1 MCPNLIFLK
10 VYYPS
15 NKIRRMELI
24 SLGVKKDYLAS
35 VVDTVM
41 KIDPSLSRDEVHKIA
56 SRMIK
61 ERMTDP
67 SIIMDNNVTGENA
80 RITLTEMC
88 NWIDKRNPVVSGNG
102 TFYMQP
108 TELLSPTSNMLRSLK
123 KGRKAVK
130 KQMFSYKPGSDEYEQ
145 LDLDQQNKK
154 VIMNAEYGGS
164 GAPTAAFYT
173 KYSPAATTLMAQS
186 IITTMAAFFE
196 GYVGDN
202 QKFFHVN
209 ECYDWMNTVCQKT
222 DKIPSWVMQPTREE
236 VLKRIT
242 QHFYMFNVADYQ
254 YLKQYID
261 NCTKDQLIYL
271 FYANNLRGF
280 IMDHPK
286 VQNLISSI
294 LGSLPNYE
302 AAVKELPPEFSEKFE
317 SVDKYNKWM
326 SKEMFLDPYNIPDS
340 IKGYMEKLITLLGQF
355 VYVEYITP
363 DSIVKLNNHLRN
375 TVLLVDTDSNVINAD
390 LFVSFI
396 INEIFPGQ
404 LFGRTKLYNEM
415 ILVNVLAACLDKC
428 VIKILDFFG
437 RMHNMDKDSRAELT
451 MKNEFMFRR
460 FFLMLTKKRY
470 GASIVLREGNIII
483 PFKPEIKGLDFMK
496 AGVTDDVTERFSKM
510 LKDHILFSD
519 ELELHELMRDL
530 KAFENEIY
538 HDLRK
543 GGTRFL
549 KPQMYKA
556 EEAYAKI
563 KDSNGRVVGTKAWS
577 LPVFRGSAVWNE
589 LYPAQKIYSLDRVKV
604 VKLTITSESDLEK
617 IKHKFPEEY
626 KMIKEKV
633 FHSSRPEIQKAGLK
647 VISLP
652 ASVTTIPAWI
662 LEFINYDI
670 IISDVISSF
679 RSVLEALK
687 LEEIYFKTPNG
698 NANVTSCLISL

>member
-1 MCPNLIFLK
+1 
-10 VYYPS
+10 
-15 NKIRRMELI
+15 
-24 SLGVKKDYLAS
+24 
-35 VVDTVM
+35 
-41 KIDPSLSRDEVHKIA
+41 
-56 SRMIK
+56 
-61 ERMTDP
+61 
-67 SIIMDNNVTGENA
+67 
-80 RITLTEMC
+80 
-88 NWIDKRNPVVSGNG
+88 
-102 TFYMQP
+102 
-108 TELLSPTSNMLRSLK
+108 
-123 KGRKAVK
+123 
-130 KQMFSYKPGSDEYEQ
+130 
-145 LDLDQQNKK
+145 
-154 VIMNAEYGGS
+154 
-164 GAPTAAFYT
+164 
-173 KYSPAATTLMAQS
+173 
-186 IITTMAAFFE
+186 
-196 GYVGDN
+196 
-202 QKFFHVN
+202 
-209 ECYDWMNTVCQKT
+209 
-222 DKIPSWVMQPTREE
+222 
-236 VLKRIT
+236 
-242 QHFYMFNVADYQ
+242 
-254 YLKQYID
+254 
-261 NCTKDQLIYL
+261 
-271 FYANNLRGF
+271 
-280 IMDHPK
+280 
-286 VQNLISSI
+286 
-294 LGSLPNYE
+294 
-302 AAVKELPPEFSEKFE
+302 
-317 SVDKYNKWM
+317 
-326 SKEMFLDPYNIPDS
+326 
-340 IKGYMEKLITLLGQF
+340 
-355 VYVEYITP
+355 
-363 DSIVKLNNHLRN
+363 
-375 TVLLVDTDSNVINAD
+375 
-390 LFVSFI
+390 
-396 INEIFPGQ
+396 
-404 LFGRTKLYNEM
+404 
-415 ILVNVLAACLDKC
+415 
-428 VIKILDFFG
+428 
-437 RMHNMDKDSRAELT
+437 